1 MDKSY
6 LKYYCIIGL
15 SCLLM
20 LFTLQIRAF
29 IPNRNLKSNT
39 IEFYRLDC
47 VSDGFNNSFWN
58 NERSQ
63 AAVIDIDNN
72 GTIHVVWQ
80 DNSFGTWGGSYPD
93 SEIMYTSYKEGFGW
107 SNITIISDGYNGY
120 YWNDQVSTDPDISV
134 DNSGTIHVV
143 WQDNTN
149 GVWGTDGEIMYV
161 NYTDGLG
168 WSNVTVISDGYLG
181 YYWNDLGSN
190 SPSIAVDNSGTIHV
204 VWSDNSRG
212 IWGGNGDPEIMYVSY
227 TEGLGWSNA
236 TVISDG
242 YNGYYWNDEFC
253 DNPSISIDNSGNIH
267 VVWEDYTV
275 GIWGGGSDD
284 SEIMYVFYTDG
295 LGWSNATV
303 ISDGYNGYYWND
315 DLSGGANLAV
325 DNNGTIHVVWYE
337 TTDGIW
343 GADSECMYVNCKEGI
358 GWANITVISDGYNG
372 YYWNDGSSGGGCI
385 AIDKNGTI
393 HVVWSDLTEGIW
405 GGGSDDQ
412 EIMYVYYTEREGWS
426 NVSIVSDDE
435 TGWNN
440 GNSYIND
447 IAIDSE
453 GNIYAIWEENT
464 DGVWGNDSEIM
475 FTSFIHT
482 SFIIS
487 LKSDFTNTYLI
498 ISISI
503 LCCIA
508 VFLFLDKDSKKKN
521 KNFRKKILIYICN
534 LSLATSLIILQTHQI
549 DNNAKRGINLSK
561 DPLNYLLPYIL
572 LIFALLIL
580 LLISLS
586 LVISLQEY
594 KSYLRMKNQ
603 EIISHRQLNLEKIF
617 ENKSRQKIIKT
628 ILSNPGIH
636 FQELLRE
643 CQLQRG
649 QLQWHLKVLLEYKII
664 KKKEIGQY
672 ISFFSRFDNVESV
685 KYNQLFLKSEKRLE
699 ILDLVEEFPGI
710 TPSILANKLDLK
722 MSTILYHIKKLENRN
737 LINSQKEGRE
747 LKIHLADL

>member
-1 MDKSY
+1 
-6 LKYYCIIGL
+6 
-15 SCLLM
+15 
-20 LFTLQIRAF
+20 
-29 IPNRNLKSNT
+29 
-39 IEFYRLDC
+39 
-47 VSDGFNNSFWN
+47 
-58 NERSQ
+58 
-63 AAVIDIDNN
+63 
-72 GTIHVVWQ
+72 
-80 DNSFGTWGGSYPD
+80 
-93 SEIMYTSYKEGFGW
+93 
-107 SNITIISDGYNGY
+107 
-120 YWNDQVSTDPDISV
+120 
-134 DNSGTIHVV
+134 
-143 WQDNTN
+143 
-149 GVWGTDGEIMYV
+149 
-161 NYTDGLG
+161 
-168 WSNVTVISDGYLG
+168 
-181 YYWNDLGSN
+181 
-190 SPSIAVDNSGTIHV
+190 
-204 VWSDNSRG
+204 
-212 IWGGNGDPEIMYVSY
+212 
-227 TEGLGWSNA
+227 
-236 TVISDG
+236 
-242 YNGYYWNDEFC
+242 
-253 DNPSISIDNSGNIH
+253 
-267 VVWEDYTV
+267 
-275 GIWGGGSDD
+275 
-284 SEIMYVFYTDG
+284 
-295 LGWSNATV
+295 
-303 ISDGYNGYYWND
+303 
-315 DLSGGANLAV
+315 
-325 DNNGTIHVVWYE
+325 
-337 TTDGIW
+337 
-343 GADSECMYVNCKEGI
+343 
-358 GWANITVISDGYNG
+358 
-372 YYWNDGSSGGGCI
+372 
-385 AIDKNGTI
+385 
-393 HVVWSDLTEGIW
+393 
-405 GGGSDDQ
+405 
-412 EIMYVYYTEREGWS
+412 
-426 NVSIVSDDE
+426 
-435 TGWNN
+435 
-440 GNSYIND
+440 
-447 IAIDSE
+447 
-453 GNIYAIWEENT
+453 
-464 DGVWGNDSEIM
+464 M